1 MGGYTRA
8 TELLTQ
14 NRDKLEEMAQALLEH
29 ETLNAKNIQN
39 ILNGKDISDN
49 EDSGTSQNSKTDE
62 TPSEK
67 IKPKKDPEEGLL
79 GGGMPDPSPA

>member
-1 MGGYTRA
+1 
-8 TELLTQ
+8 
-14 NRDKLEEMAQALLEH
+14 MAQALLEH

-49 EDSGTSQNSKTDE
+49 EDSGTNQNSKKDE

-67 IKPKKDPEEGLL
+67 IKSKTDSEEGLL
-79 GGGMPDPSPA
+79 GGMPDPSPA

>member
-1 MGGYTRA
+1 
-8 TELLTQ
+8 
-14 NRDKLEEMAQALLEH
+14 MAQALLEH

-49 EDSGTSQNSKTDE
+49 EDSGMSQNSKKDE

-67 IKPKKDPEEGLL
+67 IKPKTDSEEGLL